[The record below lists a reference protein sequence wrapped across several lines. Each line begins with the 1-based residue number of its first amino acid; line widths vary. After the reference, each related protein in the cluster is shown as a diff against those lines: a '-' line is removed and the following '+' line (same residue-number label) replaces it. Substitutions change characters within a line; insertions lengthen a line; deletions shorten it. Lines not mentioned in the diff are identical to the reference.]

1 MRLDIIIWGRGRTSN
16 EMQSPALYNSWELY
30 ISSILNI
37 LSSKLNQYG
46 EYQNCPLLKCP
57 VAGNFEAGSSEYV
70 ITQNCPPYT
79 TKVQCLDFP
88 SATSAFV
95 FLPKKSSDRPQKICV
110 NERRKKGDDVKESSK
125 WEEEGESEK
134 FKHDFVQF
142 IPLTKK

>member
-1 MRLDIIIWGRGRTSN
+1 MTQTLLLWLKTLYLPTRRLKVFYSAFMATVEKNTFIIIFIRDRGRTSN
-16 EMQSPALYNSWELY
+16 EMQSPALYNLWESF

-70 ITQNCPPYT
+70 ITQNCPLYT

-110 NERRKKGDDVKESSK
+110 EERR
-125 WEEEGESEK
+125 
-134 FKHDFVQF
+134 
-142 IPLTKK
+142 